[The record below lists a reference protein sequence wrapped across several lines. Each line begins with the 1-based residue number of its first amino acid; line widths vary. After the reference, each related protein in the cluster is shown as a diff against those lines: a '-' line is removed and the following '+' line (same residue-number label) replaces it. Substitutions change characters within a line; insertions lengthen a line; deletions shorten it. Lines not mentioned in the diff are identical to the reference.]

1 MGNIGTYRLNGG
13 GIMGITYREIPDKKT
28 PLEEKAKSIAP
39 ENPLFTE
46 PQKLSEFSFRKEGY
60 FQIDRASL
68 MPNTSVLFNVFRQKG
83 TGFEPLFT
91 EFTGAPVIIDAGVLS
106 KLTCDSA
113 CEIVIEK
120 SAIPHY
126 RAYLNSM
133 AGLPSS
139 SAQAAL
145 LKKVLAMKENSKLL
159 MKELLDD
166 PRSGE
171 KIKEVKNM
179 VSNMSD
185 MLLENRDMVHTML
198 TLSKYDYY
206 TYTHCVN
213 VAVMSIGLGIAAG
226 LPEEEV
232 RLLGVGAMLHD
243 IGKTAIS
250 PDILNKQ
257 GKLDEYEYKRIQEHV
272 KEGGEILKES
282 PEVNEA
288 SYPAILQ
295 HHEKLSGS
303 GYPNGLKGDEIALFG
318 RVCAIADCYDALTT
332 ERPYKKAFKPYEAL
346 QIVAQDKTD
355 YDANLLAQFIKMLGK
370 VR

>member
-1 MGNIGTYRLNGG
+1 
-13 GIMGITYREIPDKKT
+13 MGITYREIPDKKI
-28 PLEEKAKSIAP
+28 PPEEKARSIGIDNPRLP
-39 ENPLFTE
+39 EL
-46 PQKLSEFSFRKEGY
+46 QRLREFSFRKDSY

-68 MPNTSVLFNVFRQKG
+68 VPNTSLIFNVFRQKG
-83 TGFEPLFT
+83 MSFAPIFT
-91 EFTGAPVIIDAGVLS
+91 EFSGAPVIIDYKVFS
-106 KLTCDSA
+106 EITSDSA

-133 AGLPSS
+133 SDLPSS
-139 SAQAAL
+139 SAQDAL
-145 LKKVLAMKENSKLL
+145 SKKVLAVKENSKLL

-185 MLLENRDMVHTML
+185 MLLENKDMVHTML

-213 VAVMSIGLGIAAG
+213 VAVMSIGLGISAG
-226 LPEEEV
+226 LPEVEV

-250 PDILNKQ
+250 SDILNKQ

-272 KEGGEILKES
+272 KEGGEILKEA
-282 PEVNEA
+282 PEVHEA

-303 GYPNGLKGDEIALFG
+303 GYPNRLKGNEDRTVRTRMRHRRLL
-318 RVCAIADCYDALTT
+318 R
-332 ERPYKKAFKPYEAL
+332 RP
-346 QIVAQDKTD
+346 DH
-355 YDANLLAQFIKMLGK
+355 
-370 VR
+370 